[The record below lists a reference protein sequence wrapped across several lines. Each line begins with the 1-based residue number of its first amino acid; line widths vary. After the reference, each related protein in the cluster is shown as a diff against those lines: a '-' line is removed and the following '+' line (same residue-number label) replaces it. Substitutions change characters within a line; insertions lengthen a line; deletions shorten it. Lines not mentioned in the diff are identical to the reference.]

1 MIFGSSGS
9 LRLPSR
15 TEPYTNIRDTTH
27 EGHVRCLGL
36 STNDNIE
43 NVEYIHLLN
52 SVVSNCDSL
61 SLRDPYSLTVL
72 ESAGISTD
80 RITLCEDIAFANKQL
95 VALPKH
101 TGAISD
107 SEFKLAMFA
116 LSDFRKAA
124 SYASALDRLASALN
138 EKGIELSIDFILFL
152 ALDNV
157 NRRFFNQ
164 VTHAMK
170 YPELCHTRSYVR
182 DVQSFKLNEY
192 SAVISSKYHAALI
205 GFV

>member
-1 MIFGSSGS
+1 
-9 LRLPSR
+9 
-15 TEPYTNIRDTTH
+15 
-27 EGHVRCLGL
+27 
-36 STNDNIE
+36 
-43 NVEYIHLLN
+43 
-52 SVVSNCDSL
+52 
-61 SLRDPYSLTVL
+61 
-72 ESAGISTD
+72 
-80 RITLCEDIAFANKQL
+80 
-95 VALPKH
+95 
-101 TGAISD
+101 
-107 SEFKLAMFA
+107 MFA